1 MTNFQEIAEKNQQ
14 LCPQGNFYDE
24 MDDNF
29 YCYELCSGK
38 TMATQMNT
46 SL

>member
-1 MTNFQEIAEKNQQ
+1 MTNYKKLRKKNQQ

-29 YCYELCSGK
+29 YQLHLE
-38 TMATQMNT
+38 TFARNF
-46 SL
+46 